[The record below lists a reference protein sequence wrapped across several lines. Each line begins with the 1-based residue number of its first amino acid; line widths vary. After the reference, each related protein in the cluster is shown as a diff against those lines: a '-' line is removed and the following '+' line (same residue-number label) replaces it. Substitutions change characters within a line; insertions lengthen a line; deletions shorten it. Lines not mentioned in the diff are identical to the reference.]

1 MKSLTI
7 NGVERQF
14 AAETM
19 PGTLAAL
26 LEELGVAATMVVAEI
41 DGAIV
46 RSDAFAATDLED
58 GQKIEL
64 VKFMGGG

>member
-1 MKSLTI
+1 MKTLTV

-14 AAETM
+14 AGEGM
-19 PGTLAAL
+19 PGTLADL
-26 LEELGVAATMVVAEI
+26 LDELGVAAATVVAEI

-46 RSDAFAATDLED
+46 RSEAFAATKLED

-64 VKFMGGG
+64 VKLMGGG

>member
-1 MKSLTI
+1 MKTLTM

-19 PGTLAAL
+19 PGTLAEL
-26 LEELGVAATMVVAEI
+26 LDELGLAAATVVAEI

-46 RSDAFAATDLED
+46 RPEAFAATDLED